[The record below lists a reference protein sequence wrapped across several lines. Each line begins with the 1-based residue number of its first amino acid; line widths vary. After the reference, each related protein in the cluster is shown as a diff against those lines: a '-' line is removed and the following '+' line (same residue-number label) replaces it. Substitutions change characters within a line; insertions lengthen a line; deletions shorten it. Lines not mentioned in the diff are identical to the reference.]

1 MHRFNLFSTKML
13 TFTLIISF
21 TFIPLLNQ
29 LYAATLPTFAV
40 VETNPKTS
48 SEYITSESSIQTI
61 ATPSFNFT
69 SGAQIL
75 MEQTT
80 GNIIYANNENERML
94 PASVTK
100 VMTLLLTM
108 EAIDSGKLALTDKVT
123 CSAYA
128 SKMGGSQI
136 WFKEGETLTIEE
148 AIKCICIVSA
158 NDYNVQ

>member
-1 MHRFNLFSTKML
+1 MRTLNQLLKKAL
-13 TFTLIISF
+13 TCCLIISF
-21 TFIPLLNQ
+21 TFIPFFKL
-29 LYAATLPTFAV
+29 LYANSLPTFAI
-40 VETNPKTS
+40 VENANNSKQ
-48 SEYITSESSIQTI
+48 YITSESSIQTI
-61 ATPSFNFT
+61 APPSFNFT

-75 MEQTT
+75 IEQTT
-80 GNIIYANNENERML
+80 GNIIYANNENERLL

-100 VMTLLLTM
+100 VMTLLLIM
-108 EAIDSGKLALTDKVT
+108 EAIDSGKLALTDTVT